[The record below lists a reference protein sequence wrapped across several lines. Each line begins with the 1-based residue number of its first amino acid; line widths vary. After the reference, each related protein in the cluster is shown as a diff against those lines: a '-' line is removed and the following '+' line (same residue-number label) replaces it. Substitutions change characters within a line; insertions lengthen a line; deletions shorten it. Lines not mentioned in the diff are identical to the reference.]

1 MTDTPAHGETAPVGP
16 PGRSGK
22 RLLRFLAI
30 TVLVVMGF
38 ILTAGLLAAMVAHF
52 EVSQADLRRWQVVS
66 GGIQRWGLLFQC
78 LVLVAVGLWWRAIV
92 AFGHR
97 KGIVKTHEFDQVI
110 GLRWTVLAFGIA
122 YLVLVP
128 IGPTTL
134 WRFLMG

>member
-78 LVLVAVGLWWRAIV
+78 LVS
-92 AFGHR
+92 
-97 KGIVKTHEFDQVI
+97 
-110 GLRWTVLAFGIA
+110 VLQQI
-122 YLVLVP
+122 
-128 IGPTTL
+128 
-134 WRFLMG
+134 WSR